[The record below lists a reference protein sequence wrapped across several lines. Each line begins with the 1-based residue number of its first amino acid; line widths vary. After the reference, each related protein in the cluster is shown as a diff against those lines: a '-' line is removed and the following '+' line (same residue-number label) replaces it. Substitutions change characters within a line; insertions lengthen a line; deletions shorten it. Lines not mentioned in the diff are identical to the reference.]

1 MNISKYIFISLFCM
15 ALYSSVSAQDTTA
28 LPSSIVNQPITI
40 TSEFTP
46 VLKESVK
53 INITS
58 SENLP
63 ELPKPQFRYNVPAQ
77 PVISDYKSGTIFP
90 LAVSI
95 DTSAFLRN
103 KNFVKL
109 GYGNLSTPYAEAGF
123 SFGDAARQAI
133 SLYGNHTQSK
143 GSLDFQQFGKSYAE
157 ANGVF
162 HLQQKNILAVKLF
175 FDRNTQYEYGF
186 QNQNRPPYSKES
198 LLRRYGTFGG
208 TAKLNNAGKNSAGIK
223 YAPEFSFYILNSNR
237 SVSESGI
244 HLNAPVTKEL
254 IEDLFFNLGF
264 KANISTM
271 KAIDEN
277 VNINNGLFYVS
288 PSISYHSKKIKA
300 EAGATPSW
308 DRGNFYL
315 LPNIGMQALLG
326 NRFSFIAGWKGYY
339 NKTTYRSLTSL
350 NPWITTPQD
359 LLNNRV
365 NELYGGFKGSSGNHF
380 SYKTQVAFQKLHN
393 LPLFVNDK
401 TDGRTFNII
410 NETSLSNVQLRG
422 EMGYDNKETFSLTA
436 GLTKNFFNSLQDNEN
451 AYGHLPLELDASL
464 RWRIIKNLFLTS
476 QSYLWNG
483 AYYLATAN
491 SSSEKQSSA
500 FDLNAGIEVTLIKNI
515 GVWFQVNNMLNNKY
529 QRWNNYPVLGTNFLG
544 GIIFTFEQK

>member
-1 MNISKYIFISLFCM
+1 MNIFKYIFISFFCM
-15 ALYSSVSAQDTTA
+15 ALYSGVSAQDTTA
-28 LPSSIVNQPITI
+28 LPSSISNQPITI

-46 VLKESVK
+46 VLKESAK

-63 ELPKPQFRYNVPAQ
+63 VLPKPQFRYNVPAQ

-95 DTSAFLRN
+95 DTSALWRN

-123 SFGDAARQAI
+123 SFGSGVQQAI
-133 SLYGNHTQSK
+133 SLYGKHTQSK

-162 HLQQKNILAVKLF
+162 NLQQKNMLTAKLF

-186 QNQNRPPYSKES
+186 QNQNKPPYTEES

-208 TAKLNNAGKNSAGIK
+208 TAKLNNTAKNSAGVN

-244 HLNAPVTKEL
+244 QLNVPVTKEL
-254 IEDLFFNLGF
+254 IEDVFFNLGF
-264 KANISTM
+264 KADISTM
-271 KAIDEN
+271 EAVEEN
-277 VNINNGLFYVS
+277 VRVNNGLFYVS
-288 PSISYHSKKIKA
+288 PSISYQSEKIKA

-315 LPNIGMQALLG
+315 LPNIGLEALLG
-326 NRFSFIAGWKGYY
+326 NRFSFIAGWRGYY
-339 NKTTYRSLTSL
+339 NKTTYRSLTSF
-350 NPWITTPQD
+350 NPWIATPQD

-365 NELYGGFKGSSGNHF
+365 NELYGGFKGSSGNHLT
-380 SYKTQVAFQKLHN
+380 YKAQAAFQKLHN
-393 LPLFVNDK
+393 LPLFVNDN
-401 TDGRTFNII
+401 TDGRTFNVI
-410 NETSLSNVQLRG
+410 NETSLSNVQVRG
-422 EMGYDNKETFSLTA
+422 ELGYDNKETFSLTA
-436 GLTKNFFNSLQDNEN
+436 GLTKNFFNSLQDN
-451 AYGHLPLELDASL
+451 AKPYGHLPLELDASL
-464 RWRIIKNLFLTS
+464 RWRIIKNLFFTS
-476 QSYLWNG
+476 QAYFWNG
-483 AYYLATAN
+483 AHYLDHGN
-491 SSSEKQSSA
+491 NSSEKQSSA
-500 FDLNAGIEVTLIKNI
+500 FDLNAGIEVNLIKNI
-515 GVWFQVNNMLNNKY
+515 GVWLQVNNMFNNKY
-529 QRWNNYPVLGTNFLG
+529 QRWNNYPVLGTNILG
-544 GIIFTFEQK
+544 GVVFTFGQK